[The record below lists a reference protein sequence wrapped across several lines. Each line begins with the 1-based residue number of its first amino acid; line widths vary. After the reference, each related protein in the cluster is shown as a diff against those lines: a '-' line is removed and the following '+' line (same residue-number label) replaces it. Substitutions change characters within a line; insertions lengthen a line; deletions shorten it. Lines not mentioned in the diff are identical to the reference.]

1 MTNYIGTRCISELGR
16 DCYEGLIPQTDTVG
30 DRLTPL
36 SRTRNRVCIPFCWM
50 APTSV
55 SSCHR
60 PGLDG
65 HISRVAK
72 PPGKEHGTVRDWA
85 HGMTEMAQHNDKN
98 YNKLSVWPVFHKH
111 MHCKFSLGFLYPHH
125 LHNICWHHWLIN
137 IAPLN
142 RAWAVTTDQAAVGT
156 QPAGSCW
163 CSFGWRSVRG
173 SGQCERPWE
182 NPC

>member
-1 MTNYIGTRCISELGR
+1 MLYLFFFKSVAGLMQNALWLKMHKKVNMTNYIGTRCISELGR

-85 HGMTEMAQHNDKN
+85 HGMTEMAHEQNEKREIIIRYEKSSISWILFAFYTPITFTIFVD
-98 YNKLSVWPVFHKH
+98 
-111 MHCKFSLGFLYPHH
+111 
-125 LHNICWHHWLIN
+125 
-137 IAPLN
+137 
-142 RAWAVTTDQAAVGT
+142 TTD
-156 QPAGSCW
+156 
-163 CSFGWRSVRG
+163 
-173 SGQCERPWE
+173 
-182 NPC
+182 

>member
-1 MTNYIGTRCISELGR
+1 MCVGMVSANLVDKIKVNRYTKYLKKMSYHKDVTAIYFFFFKSVTGLMQNALWLKMHKKVNMTNYIGTRCICELGR

-72 PPGKEHGTVRDWA
+72 PPGKEHGTVRD
-85 HGMTEMAQHNDKN
+85 
-98 YNKLSVWPVFHKH
+98 
-111 MHCKFSLGFLYPHH
+111 
-125 LHNICWHHWLIN
+125 
-137 IAPLN
+137 
-142 RAWAVTTDQAAVGT
+142 
-156 QPAGSCW
+156 
-163 CSFGWRSVRG
+163 
-173 SGQCERPWE
+173 
-182 NPC
+182 